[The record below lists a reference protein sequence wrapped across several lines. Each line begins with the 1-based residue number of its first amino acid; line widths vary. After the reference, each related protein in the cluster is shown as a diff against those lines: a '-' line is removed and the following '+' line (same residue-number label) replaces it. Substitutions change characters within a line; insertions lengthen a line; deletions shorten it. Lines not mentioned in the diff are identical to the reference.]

1 MKLIAT
7 DRSGRNLN
15 VLLWV
20 LQVLLAMLFMFA
32 GVMKFVMPI
41 EEMTKLIA
49 LPGWFLHFIGVAEIL
64 GAIGLVLPGLLRIRT
79 GLTPLAAA
87 ALVVIMVGATAVN
100 LKIRQRGAALTT
112 VVVGLLLV
120 IVAYNV
126 GGWRRTPNRLQ
137 ARHSSLQTILCK
149 HTAADFSGAFIH
161 GSHVGLTQTTAF
173 GHFGETPNIRDRLR
187 RVSSSRCRTI
197 PRARSCGRQIVVS
210 RAWGGVR
217 CVRN

>member
-7 DRSGRNLN
+7 DRSGRKLN

-32 GVMKFVMPI
+32 GVMKFVLPV
-41 EEMTKLIA
+41 EEMTKQIA

-64 GAIGLVLPGLLRIRT
+64 GAIGLVLPGLLRIRP

-100 LKIRQRGAALTT
+100 LKIGQRGAALTT

-120 IVAYNV
+120 FVAYN
-126 GGWRRTPNRLQ
+126 RRRMAPHTQSSPG
-137 ARHSSLQTILCK
+137 SSL
-149 HTAADFSGAFIH
+149 
-161 GSHVGLTQTTAF
+161 
-173 GHFGETPNIRDRLR
+173 
-187 RVSSSRCRTI
+187 
-197 PRARSCGRQIVVS
+197 
-210 RAWGGVR
+210 
-217 CVRN
+217 